1 MTNKNVAASGAV
13 VTKMSSRE
21 IAKLTGK
28 SHTHVCR
35 DIRTMLSAL
44 YGGAESDYIRKP
56 DLVYLTNQRV
66 ICIQY
71 DNNNPNAWEY
81 LLDRRH
87 TEILVTGYDVKRR
100 AAVIDRLYEL
110 EQERRNSPSRLPN
123 AKELALMV
131 IQAEEEKEHL
141 LLENKDLEHKVE
153 EMKPDV
159 DAFERIAKKSTGSMC
174 VTDAAKHLQI
184 KPKTLFDTLSS
195 TKWIYR
201 RLGKKSWVGYQDKL
215 QQGLLEHKIT
225 VVAKDDGTERVC
237 EQVLVTAKGISK
249 LAKMLSVDKAA

>member
-1 MTNKNVAASGAV
+1 MNIANNNLPVIAGVEITTDSAGRFNLNALHKASGLGEEKAPAKFFRNKTAKDLISELEKQTGQICLV
-13 VTKMSSRE
+13 SSE
-21 IAKLTGK
+21 GK
-28 SHTHVCR
+28 SGGTFAHELLAVEYAGWISPKFRLQVNQTFIDYRSGKLVPVV
-35 DIRTMLSAL
+35 DPMQMLNDPAAMRGILLTYTEKVIAL
-44 YGGAESDYIRKP
+44 
-56 DLVYLTNQRV
+56 
-66 ICIQY
+66 
-71 DNNNPNAWEY
+71 
-81 LLDRRH
+81 
-87 TEILVTGYDVKRR
+87 
-100 AAVIDRLYEL
+100 
-110 EQERRNSPSRLPN
+110 
-123 AKELALMV
+123 
-131 IQAEEEKEHL
+131 EEKM
-141 LLENKDLEHKVE
+141 E

-249 LAKMLSVDKAA
+249 LAKLLSVEKAA

>member
-1 MTNKNVAASGAV
+1 
-13 VTKMSSRE
+13 MSSRE

-28 SHTHVCR
+28 NKSDVHV
-35 DIRTMLSAL
+35 DIWNMLKQL
-44 YGGAESDYIRKP
+44 YGYTKDDGKIHHHKNQQVTLVDGVIAVIDNRGYIS
-56 DLVYLTNQRV
+56 
-66 ICIQY
+66 
-71 DNNNPNAWEY
+71 EF

-87 TEILVTGYDVKRR
+87 TEILITGYDVVRR
-100 AAVIDRLYEL
+100 AAVIDRWFALESGSVQPLIPQKLPEALRLAADLAERKAEL
-110 EQERRNSPSRLPN
+110 EHQ
-123 AKELALMV
+123 
-131 IQAEEEKEHL
+131 
-141 LLENKDLEHKVE
+141 VE

-184 KPKTLFDTLSS
+184 KPKILFDTLSS
-195 TKWIYR
+195 NKWIYR
-201 RLGKKSWVGYQDKL
+201 RLGKKPWVGYQDKL

>member
-1 MTNKNVAASGAV
+1 MNSVANSV
-13 VTKMSSRE
+13 VDVTATMSSRE

-66 ICIQY
+66 TCIQY

-123 AKELALMV
+123 VKELALMV
-131 IQAEEEKEHL
+131 IQAEEEKERL

-153 EMKPDV
+153 EMQPDV
-159 DAFERIAKKSTGSMC
+159 DALERIVKSDGSMC
-174 VTDAAKHLQI
+174 VTDAAKQLQI
-184 KPKTLFDTLSS
+184 RPKALFDFLSEQH
-195 TKWIYR
+195 WIYKR
-201 RLGKKSWVGYQDKL
+201 VNNESWIGYQDKI
-215 QQGLLEHKIT
+215 QSGYLEHKMA
-225 VVAKDDGTERVC
+225 VVYKPDGSDKTTTQVRV
-237 EQVLVTAKGISK
+237 TPKGISK
-249 LAKMLSVDKAA
+249 LAKMLNAEVAA